1 MPARLPPMSFTPGE
15 VAALVAS
22 LVALGPYTSATACSA
37 LDKLVTA
44 FG

>member
-1 MPARLPPMSFTPGE
+1 MPSVVPPVTFSPGE

-37 LDKLVTA
+37 LGKLLTA
-44 FG
+44 FR